1 MERTSRSGLRPN
13 WLLPAG
19 YGVAVGLTAAF
30 GSGRAVSAV
39 AVIGG
44 VLIGL
49 YYGFGRR
56 RDARG

>member
-1 MERTSRSGLRPN
+1 MEQTSRAGLNLN
-13 WLLPAG
+13 WLLPAV
-19 YGVAVGLTAAF
+19 YGVAVALTAVF
-30 GSGRAVSAV
+30 GSGKAVTAV

-56 RDARG
+56 RGARG